1 MRVAFRLLTGPFE
14 PSEAVLWRL
23 AGRPSIRRFFWGLG
37 QDMVQGR
44 TWLIAILILALGGR
58 LATAWVVQQKV
69 GNQLCLIAGDAEGY
83 WQLAQQIAAGRNFE
97 FAKPP
102 RQVHRMPGFPAVL
115 ALSMKLF
122 GESPFAARCLLALV
136 GTAACGAVYLL
147 GRQLF
152 DERIGL
158 IACGLTAISPVMA
171 GFSVLLLS
179 ETLFAL
185 TLTLNLWCAAKWL
198 DGKVTRSVSEE
209 VETSDPRLR
218 IGLLWPIATGVGVA
232 ITTLVRPSWLMAGPL
247 LAVMV
252 IALSFRKKDSG
263 HRPSAYGRRLEVV
276 VMLVG
281 LFATLLPWA
290 WRNHSVCGHWVFTT
304 LWSGP
309 SLYDGLNPVANGD
322 SNMAFFDDDNLMAK
336 MPEWDVDQH
345 YKHAAWQFAR
355 QNPGRA
361 IELTFLKLWR
371 YWKPWPSAEQF
382 GGIGPALLVAG
393 FFIPVSVL
401 AIRGWWI
408 VRSRLWVWLLT
419 LGPIIYFAAIHSVFV
434 GSLRY
439 RLPAEYP
446 LCVLAAIGLVGWK
459 SGKS

>member
-1 MRVAFRLLTGPFE
+1 
-14 PSEAVLWRL
+14 
-23 AGRPSIRRFFWGLG
+23 
-37 QDMVQGR
+37 MVQGR

-58 LATAWVVQQKV
+58 LVTAWVVQQKV
-69 GNQLCLIAGDAEGY
+69 GDQLCLIAGDAEGY
-83 WQLAQQIAAGRNFE
+83 WQLAQQIAAGKNFE
-97 FAKPP
+97 FADPP
-102 RQVHRMPGFPAVL
+102 RRVHRMPGFPAVL

-122 GESPFAARCLLALV
+122 GESPFAARCLLAFV

-198 DGKVTRSVSEE
+198 AESRE
-209 VETSDPRLR
+209 
-218 IGLLWPIATGVGVA
+218 PIADGRFQFLWSALTGVGVA
-232 ITTLVRPSWLMAGPL
+232 ITTLVRPSWLLAGPL

-252 IALSFRKKDSG
+252 IALSFRKKDYG

-276 VMLVG
+276 VMLLA

-322 SNMAFFDDDNLMAK
+322 SNMTFFDDDNLMAK

-361 IELTFLKLWR
+361 IELTAIKLWR

-393 FFIPVSVL
+393 FFIPICIL
-401 AIRGWWI
+401 AIRGWWL
-408 VRSRLWVWLLT
+408 VRSRLWTWLLP
-419 LGPIIYFAAIHSVFV
+419 LGPIVYFAAIHAVFV

-446 LCVLAAIGLVGWK
+446 LCVLAAVGLVRWK
-459 SGKS
+459 SGKW